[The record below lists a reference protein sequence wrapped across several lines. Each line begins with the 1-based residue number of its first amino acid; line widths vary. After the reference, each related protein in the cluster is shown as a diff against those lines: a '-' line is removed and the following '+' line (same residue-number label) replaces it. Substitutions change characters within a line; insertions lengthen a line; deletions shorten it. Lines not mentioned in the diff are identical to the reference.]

1 MTSNSLRASHHQASR
16 FGLLHQEI
24 ESEQQLAGQPAATVG
39 LMELGT
45 LDDAEIGVWEMS
57 VGAMADIENDEWFV
71 VLSGQATVQ
80 ILEAGGFAA
89 QEIELAPGSVVRLH
103 QGMETRWTVTQALR
117 KIYFAR

>member
-1 MTSNSLRASHHQASR
+1 MTGKYLQASHHQASS
-16 FGLLHQEI
+16 LELSHVEI

-103 QGMETRWTVTQALR
+103 QGMETRWTVTQTLR

>member
-16 FGLLHQEI
+16 LGLPHQEI
-24 ESEQQLAGQPAATVG
+24 ESKQQLAGQPAATVG

-80 ILEAGGFAA
+80 ILEAGGFTA

-103 QGMETRWTVTQALR
+103 QGMETRWTVTQTLR

>member
-1 MTSNSLRASHHQASR
+1 
-16 FGLLHQEI
+16 
-24 ESEQQLAGQPAATVG
+24 
-39 LMELGT
+39 MELGT

-103 QGMETRWTVTQALR
+103 QGMETRWTVTQTLR

>member
-1 MTSNSLRASHHQASR
+1 MTSNSLRASHHHASR
-16 FGLLHQEI
+16 LGLPHQEI

-57 VGAMADIENDEWFV
+57 VGAMADIENDECFV

-89 QEIELAPGSVVRLH
+89 QEIELTPGSVVRLH
-103 QGMETRWTVTQALR
+103 QGMETRWTVTQTLR

>member
-1 MTSNSLRASHHQASR
+1 MTSNSLRASHHQASHL
-16 FGLLHQEI
+16 GLPHQEI

-103 QGMETRWTVTQALR
+103 QGMETRWTVTQTLR